1 MGKYMHSLKIL
12 RDIALE
18 YGRVEH
24 PDLASMAR
32 ELGRVVHQDA
42 FALSARL
49 ATLRRHRRD
58 GGRWLLAERR
68 RPALHV
74 LVRAWPP
81 GQRMPLLD
89 HADRWGLELSLHGA
103 LEWQSYRRDP
113 HNGQL
118 DALGRNWLGPGDAN
132 WFERDAGLAHR
143 CRNLSR
149 HDTAYTLHVYG
160 GELPDHRAGE
170 PCGDAPAWL
179 AQARRGTLAGQ
190 QPTP

>member
-1 MGKYMHSLKIL
+1 MGKYAHSLKTL

-42 FALSARL
+42 SALPARL
-49 ATLRRHRRD
+49 ASMHRRRRH
-58 GGRWLLAERR
+58 GERWLLAERR
-68 RPALHV
+68 QPALHV

-89 HADRWGLELSLHGA
+89 HTDRWGLELPLQGA

-113 HNGQL
+113 HNGEL
-118 DALGRNWLGPGDAN
+118 DALGRNWLGPGDAS
-132 WFERDAGLAHR
+132 WFERDANLAHR

-149 HDTAYTLHVYG
+149 HDIAYTLHVYG
-160 GELPDHRAGE
+160 GELPQHRASE
-170 PCGDAPAWL
+170 PCEDESAWVAQTRRL
-179 AQARRGTLAGQ
+179 AFAGQ
-190 QPTP
+190 LTP

>member
-1 MGKYMHSLKIL
+1 MRKYTHSLKTL

-18 YGRVEH
+18 HGRVEQ

-32 ELGRVVHQDA
+32 ELGRVVHLDA
-42 FALSARL
+42 SALSARL
-49 ATLRRHRRD
+49 ATLRRRHRN

-68 RPALHV
+68 LPALRV

-81 GQRMPLLD
+81 GERMPLLD
-89 HADRWGLELSLHGA
+89 HADRWGLELTLHGA

-113 HNGQL
+113 HNGEL
-118 DALGRNWLGPGDAN
+118 DAQARSWLGPGDAG

-160 GELPDHRAGE
+160 GELPDHRGGE
-170 PCGDAPAWL
+170 PCEDVSAWI
-179 AQARRGTLAGQ
+179 AQAQRGALAG
-190 QPTP
+190 PLAP